1 MAGPL
6 KGYRVLDMSR
16 ILAGPWAGQLLADL
30 GAEVVK
36 IERPNSGDDTRHWG
50 PPYLK
55 DQDGNDTEDAAYF
68 FCANRGKKSVTVDI
82 THSEGQEII
91 RQLALQSD
99 VLIENYKVGG
109 LAKYGLDYPALK
121 KINPKLIYCS
131 ITGFGQTGPYANR
144 PGYDFLIQGMGGLM
158 SVTGEPDNLDNK
170 AAGPVKVGVAVTDLF
185 TGLYAANAIQ
195 GALLERHQS
204 GQGQYI
210 DLALLDVQAAVLAN
224 QASNYLIGGTV
235 PQRLGNAHPNIVPYQ
250 AFATADSHIIVAVG
264 NDQQFKRF
272 CQVIEIP
279 LMAKDPLYA
288 TNANRVNNRQLLC
301 ETISLSL
308 SQKDSRHWLSKFEDH
323 AVPCGPIN
331 TIDQVFDDP
340 QIQSRKMVLTMQDTR
355 AGELKLV
362 ANPINYSR
370 SQIEYDLAP
379 PQLGDQTIEILQ
391 EYLEYSEVTVK
402 TLKSK
407 EII

>member
-250 AFATADSHIIVAVG
+250 A
-264 NDQQFKRF
+264 
-272 CQVIEIP
+272 
-279 LMAKDPLYA
+279 
-288 TNANRVNNRQLLC
+288 
-301 ETISLSL
+301 
-308 SQKDSRHWLSKFEDH
+308 
-323 AVPCGPIN
+323 
-331 TIDQVFDDP
+331 
-340 QIQSRKMVLTMQDTR
+340 
-355 AGELKLV
+355 
-362 ANPINYSR
+362 
-370 SQIEYDLAP
+370 
-379 PQLGDQTIEILQ
+379 
-391 EYLEYSEVTVK
+391 
-402 TLKSK
+402 
-407 EII
+407 